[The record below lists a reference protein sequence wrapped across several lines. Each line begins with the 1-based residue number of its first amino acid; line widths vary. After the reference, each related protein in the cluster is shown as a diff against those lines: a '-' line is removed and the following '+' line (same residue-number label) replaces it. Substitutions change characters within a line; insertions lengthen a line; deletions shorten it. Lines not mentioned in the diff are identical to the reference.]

1 MLKETFSLFLKSH
14 KVTNFSFWQHAPT
27 CYRRKVCLSNRM
39 QCKAEVDLSLYYV
52 TGKLSN
58 ALKQDDQLYI

>member
-14 KVTNFSFWQHAPT
+14 KVTNFSFWQHEPT

-58 ALKQDDQLYI
+58 ALKQDVHLYI